1 MSFLLIAVCLV
12 AGFALRSSR
21 ALPVDAHKGINAWI
35 LYVAFPGVAL
45 HYLPSIDWTYELA
58 LPLAAPFVVWFGA
71 WVTLKAVS
79 LRFPLDGKD
88 FGALL
93 LTAGVANTSFV
104 GFPLTQAYFGA
115 EGLRVAVICDQL
127 TFILLST
134 LGIVAAMH
142 CAHSGAFDARRMTI
156 GLLRFPPFVAF
167 IAALTIPRLVS
178 LSSIDPLLQLLGSTL
193 VPLALFSV
201 GMQIRFSKWR
211 DELGLLGLG
220 LGYKLVVAP
229 ALLFTIAFVFGIKGI
244 AAQTSVFEGAMA
256 PSITAAIVAAEYE
269 LNPRLA
275 NLMVSLGIMLSFL
288 TSAGWA
294 ALLRFLA

>member
-1 MSFLLIAVCLV
+1 MNFLLIAVCLG
-12 AGFALRSSR
+12 AGFSLRVSR
-21 ALPVDAHKGINAWI
+21 ILPEDAHKGINAWI

-45 HYLPSIDWTYELA
+45 HYLPSIRWTYELA
-58 LPLAAPFVVWFGA
+58 LPLAMPFVVWFGA
-71 WVTLKAVS
+71 LLL
-79 LRFPLDGKD
+79 LRGFRLNGRT

-104 GFPLTQAYFGA
+104 GFPLTQAYLGA
-115 EGLRVAVICDQL
+115 EGLRIAVICDQL

-134 LGIVAAMH
+134 IGIVAAMH
-142 CAHSGAFDARRMTI
+142 CAHSGAFDARRMII

-167 IAALTIPRLVS
+167 VAALTVPRVVS
-178 LSSIDPLLQLLGSTL
+178 LSAVDPLLRQLGSTL

-201 GMQIRFSKWR
+201 GMQIRFSEWR
-211 DELGLLGLG
+211 DEIRLLCLG

-229 ALLFTIAFVFGIKGI
+229 ALLFAIALVFGIRGI

-256 PSITAAIVAAEYE
+256 PSITAAIVAAEYD

-275 NLMVSLGIMLSFL
+275 NLMASLGIMLSFL
-288 TSAGWA
+288 TTAGWA